1 MKIICVGRNYRKH
14 AEELGN
20 QIPEEPVIFMK
31 PDSAMLR
38 SKDKMYIPDFSD
50 DVHYEAELVV
60 RIHRIGKRIQEKFAY
75 KYYKQVTVGIDFTAR
90 DLQSKLKEKRLPWE
104 KAKGFDGSAAI
115 GEWVDLGDK
124 DIDNLNF
131 ELKLNGDVVQTGN
144 TADML
149 FYVNQLIEHVSSYFT
164 LKIGDLIYTGTPEG
178 VGPVKSGDTLEGF
191 LEGQKV
197 LQCRIK

>member
-20 QIPEEPVIFMK
+20 QVPEEPVIFMK

-38 SKDKMYIPDFSD
+38 SKDKMYIPDFSN

-124 DIDNLNF
+124 DIDKLNF

-144 TADML
+144 SADML
-149 FYVNQLIEHVSSYFT
+149 FSVNQLIEHVSSYFT

-178 VGPVKSGDTLEGF
+178 VGPVKSGDVLEGF